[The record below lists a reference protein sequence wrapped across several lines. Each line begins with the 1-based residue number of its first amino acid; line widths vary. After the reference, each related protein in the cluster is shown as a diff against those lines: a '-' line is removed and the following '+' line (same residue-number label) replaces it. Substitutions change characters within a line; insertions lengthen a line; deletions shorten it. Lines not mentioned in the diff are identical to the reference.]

1 MSFDEESI
9 FKMCKPIL
17 RIMIKDNDVNA
28 KDYIKAYFE
37 DADENVKK
45 FVYNV
50 LSEFN
55 IYTIESLIV
64 HVISLIY
71 HNNNKKNEDY
81 NDTTM
86 VRVANLVDRLDE
98 FFKTHVSILKN
109 QRLKKDDWKC
119 IDTKHQYTIGYLL
132 VQFLYERNVITFI
145 NSKKEN
151 QDENE
156 DKNLYISENKNLLT
170 KKKGKY
176 YISTKYYAAFN
187 FDLDLLPVKLNLP
200 MISPPIKWEIR
211 DAKKEY
217 MYLTDITGGYLSSPS
232 GEVVD
237 RYQTLSSHNNEFFNI
252 SFGKSQRTKNI
263 NKLNETCELMN
274 WLQKQPFQ
282 INSDWLNYIKNNEET
297 LVELGYLYPKYLSKM
312 NLQGAISILREF
324 YSEYNQI
331 FKKDY
336 SFDTL
341 VSMLSKHVQYARSEQ
356 LFLSIAEAYDGW
368 QFYLPAFLDF
378 RGRIYRT
385 GILHFHE
392 RDLARSLI
400 IFGNIYYTD
409 VPQVLEQLEQVV
421 LQATAFQIDGPLT

>member
-1 MSFDEESI
+1 MIAFYNEFYNKLKEKYDKGTEILVSPLKVSNTRKYKNKVFELLKANKATSLSDKELIALQMEIEKNSMSFDEESI

-17 RIMIKDNDVNA
+17 RIMIKENDVNA

-55 IYTIESLIV
+55 IYYTIESLIV

-81 NDTTM
+81 NDTSM

-156 DKNLYISENKNLLT
+156 DKNLY
-170 KKKGKY
+170 
-176 YISTKYYAAFN
+176 
-187 FDLDLLPVKLNLP
+187 
-200 MISPPIKWEIR
+200 
-211 DAKKEY
+211 

-237 RYQTLSSHNNEFFNI
+237 RYQTLRTRVPLLI
-252 SFGKSQRTKNI
+252 QGKR
-263 NKLNETCELMN
+263 
-274 WLQKQPFQ
+274 
-282 INSDWLNYIKNNEET
+282 
-297 LVELGYLYPKYLSKM
+297 
-312 NLQGAISILREF
+312 R
-324 YSEYNQI
+324 
-331 FKKDY
+331 
-336 SFDTL
+336 
-341 VSMLSKHVQYARSEQ
+341 
-356 LFLSIAEAYDGW
+356 
-368 QFYLPAFLDF
+368 
-378 RGRIYRT
+378 
-385 GILHFHE
+385 
-392 RDLARSLI
+392 
-400 IFGNIYYTD
+400 
-409 VPQVLEQLEQVV
+409 
-421 LQATAFQIDGPLT
+421 